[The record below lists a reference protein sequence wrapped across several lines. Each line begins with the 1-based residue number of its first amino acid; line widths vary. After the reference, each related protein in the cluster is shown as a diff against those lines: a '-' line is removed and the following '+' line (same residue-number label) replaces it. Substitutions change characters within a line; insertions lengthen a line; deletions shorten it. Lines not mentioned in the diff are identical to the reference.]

1 MKRRYK
7 WLAGVVGIATA
18 VVAGL
23 AVLLARNAPCGEAP
37 AVPADA
43 VPMRAALARCYGGP
57 GNIRIET
64 AARPALA
71 PDRMLV
77 RVQAAALNPLDKHY
91 MRGTPYLLRLSA
103 GLGRPKD
110 ARMGVDFA
118 GTVESVGSAVTR
130 FKPGDVV
137 FGGADG
143 AFGEFVSVREGGSVA
158 HVPAGV
164 APEQAAAL
172 PIAAVTALQ
181 ALRDHGRLAPG
192 QRVLVNGAS
201 GGVGHYAVQ
210 LAKGMGAHVTAV
222 CSTRNVAMVRALG
235 ADAVIDYT
243 REDFTAGAQRYDLI
257 IDSIGNHSRGALQR
271 VLTEQGTHVQV
282 GRASMG
288 NWLGPLASPLG
299 ALLWS
304 QFTSQRWKSMLA
316 SIEAEDLEFLAQ
328 QLAAG
333 KLRAVIDRRYPLAEL
348 PEAMRYLETGRV
360 RGKLLLDLGDTG
372 GVNGP

>member
-7 WLAGVVGIATA
+7 WLAWVVGIAA
-18 VVAGL
+18 AALAGF
-23 AVLLARNAPCGEAP
+23 AIVLARNAPCGGAP

-43 VPMRAALARCYGGP
+43 VPMRAALAQCYGGP
-57 GNIRIET
+57 DVIRIET
-64 AARPALA
+64 TARPALA
-71 PDRMLV
+71 PDRLLV

-91 MRGTPYLLRLSA
+91 LRGTPYLLRLSA
-103 GLGRPKD
+103 GVGRPKD
-110 ARMGVDFA
+110 NRMGVDFA

-143 AFGEFVSVREGGSVA
+143 AFGEYVTVREGGSIA
-158 HVPAGV
+158 RVPAGV

-192 QRVLVNGAS
+192 QRVLINGAS
-201 GGVGHYAVQ
+201 GGVGHFAVQ
-210 LAKGMGAHVTAV
+210 LAKGMGAHVTGV
-222 CSTRNVAMVRALG
+222 CSTRNVEMVRALG

-257 IDSIGNHSRGALQR
+257 IDSIGNHSRGTLRR

-282 GRASMG
+282 GRSGMG
-288 NWLGPLASPLG
+288 NWIDPLQSPIG

-304 QFTSQRWKSMLA
+304 RFTSQRWESMLA
-316 SIEAEDLEFLAQ
+316 SIEGDDLEWLAQ
-328 QLAAG
+328 QVAAG

-348 PEAMRYLETGRV
+348 PEAVRYLETGRV
-360 RGKLLLDLGDTG
+360 RGKLLLDLGDSG

>member
-7 WLAGVVGIATA
+7 WLAGVVGTATVA
-18 VVAGL
+18 VAGL
-23 AVLLARNAPCGEAP
+23 AVVLARNAPCGDEP
-37 AVPADA
+37 AMSADA

-57 GNIRIET
+57 EVIRIGT
-64 AARPALA
+64 AARPSLA
-71 PDRMLV
+71 PDRVLV

-91 MRGTPYLLRLSA
+91 LRGTPYLLRLSA
-103 GLGRPKD
+103 GIGRPQD

-143 AFGEFVSVREGGSVA
+143 AFGEYVSVREGGSVA
-158 HVPAGV
+158 RVPAGV
-164 APEQAAAL
+164 APDQAAAL

-181 ALRDHGRLAPG
+181 ALRDHGRLNAG

-210 LAKGMGAHVTAV
+210 LAKAMGANVTAV
-222 CSTRNVAMVRALG
+222 CSTRNVEMVRALG
-235 ADAVIDYT
+235 ADVVIDYT

-257 IDSIGNHSRGALQR
+257 VDSIGNHSRGALRR
-271 VLTEQGTHVQV
+271 VLTDDGTHVQV
-282 GRASMG
+282 GRAGMG
-288 NWLGPLASPLG
+288 NWVGPLLGPLG

-304 QFTSQRWKSMLA
+304 QFTSQRWESMLA
-316 SIEAEDLEFLAQ
+316 DIDAADLDYLAQ
-328 QLAAG
+328 QMAAG
-333 KLRAVIDRRYPLAEL
+333 KLSAVIDRRYALAEL

-360 RGKLLLDLGDTG
+360 RGKLLVDIAE
-372 GVNGP
+372 P